1 MTNNKIKALNQ
12 VVDEF
17 YKTGEAEIPNFQTR
31 LKTARQRL
39 ETLKKD
45 PEMVLPRGVEQIPI
59 QDIFCDYNIQ
69 RDLRDPH
76 VLRICE
82 KFDPRVVQPG
92 SSVKRNGAHY
102 LFNGQHTAV
111 VLAVMGYTSVPL
123 TYVETRE
130 QSFDAVAFEI
140 LNDTG
145 VLKAGTE
152 EIHRGLIYRWH
163 NDELGTGDRIN
174 PRVKTAYLVDTIFK
188 ECAIDLEPKRVRK
201 SSGKCGPNKHYFSH
215 FDYAYKGLEM
225 TGDIEVLKKILMSIK
240 KHYGIEEGGEINQGL
255 YIGLVKMYSLAKE
268 DGAIK
273 FLPENWID
281 LILESM
287 TKKCGFNA
295 NGIHSAA
302 KKQWQHTRGTSW
314 DAPVAMSTLMRE
326 VFIAQADKNNM
337 WNPPHEPKVSM
348 GIMTGDIC
356 SDVKSFFNTTQFK
369 ILAN

>member
-1 MTNNKIKALNQ
+1 MSNDKIKPLSQ
-12 VVDEF
+12 VVEEF
-17 YKTGEAEIPNFQTR
+17 YKTGESEIPNFQTR
-31 LKTARQRL
+31 LRTARQRL
-39 ETLKKD
+39 EELQKD
-45 PEMVLPRGVEQIPI
+45 SEMVLPRGVEQIPI

-82 KFDPRVVQPG
+82 RFDPRVVQPG
-92 SSVKRNGAHY
+92 SSVKRGAAHY

-111 VLAVMGYTSVPL
+111 ALAVMGYTAVPL

-145 VLKAGTE
+145 ILKAGTE
-152 EIHRGLIYRWH
+152 EIHRGLIYRWQ
-163 NDELGTGDRIN
+163 NDSTGTGDRNN
-174 PRVKTAYLVDTIFK
+174 PRVKTAYLVDNLFK

-225 TGDIEVLKKILMSIK
+225 TGDVEVLKKILLGIK
-240 KHYGIEEGGEINQGL
+240 KYYGEEIGGEINQGL
-255 YIGLVKMYSLAKE
+255 YIGLVKMYALAKE

-281 LILESM
+281 LILLSL
-287 TKKCGFNA
+287 TRVCGFNA
-295 NGIHSAA
+295 QGIHSAA
-302 KKQWQHTRGTSW
+302 KLQWQHTRGTSW

-326 VFIAQADKNNM
+326 VFITQADKDNM
-337 WNPPHEPKVSM
+337 WNPPHEPKVNM
-348 GIMTGDIC
+348 GIMAGDIC
-356 SDVKSFFNTTQFK
+356 SEFKPFVKR
-369 ILAN
+369 AA

>member
-1 MTNNKIKALNQ
+1 MSNDKIKPLSQ
-12 VVDEF
+12 VVEEF
-17 YKTGEAEIPNFQTR
+17 YKTGESEIPNFQTR

-39 ETLKKD
+39 EELQKD
-45 PEMVLPRGVEQIPI
+45 PEMVLPRGVEQISI

-69 RDLRDPH
+69 RDLRDMH

-92 SSVKRNGAHY
+92 SSVKRSAAHY

-111 VLAVMGYTSVPL
+111 ALAVMGYSLVPL

-145 VLKAGTE
+145 ILKAGTE

-163 NDELGTGDRIN
+163 NDLDGIGDKNN
-174 PRVKTAYLVDTIFK
+174 PRVKTAYLIDTLFK

-225 TGDIEVLKKILMSIK
+225 TGDVEVLKKILLGIK
-240 KHYGIEEGGEINQGL
+240 KYYGEEIGGEINQGL
-255 YIGLVKMYSLAKE
+255 YIGLVKMYALAKE
-268 DGAIK
+268 DGVVK

-281 LILESM
+281 LILLSLI
-287 TKKCGFNA
+287 KVCGFIA
-295 NGIHSAA
+295 QSIHSAA
-302 KKQWQHTRGTSW
+302 KSQWQHTRGTSW

-326 VFIAQADKNNM
+326 VFIVQADKDNM

-356 SDVKSFFNTTQFK
+356 SAFKPFVKK
-369 ILAN
+369 AA

>member
-1 MTNNKIKALNQ
+1 MSTDKIKALSQ
-12 VVDEF
+12 VVEEF
-17 YKTGEAEIPNFQTR
+17 HKAGESGDIPNFKTR
-31 LKTARQRL
+31 LKEARARWQNL
-39 ETLKKD
+39 QKD
-45 PEMVLPRGVEQIPI
+45 TEMVLPRGVEQVPLDRIY
-59 QDIFCDYNIQ
+59 CDYNIQ
-69 RDLRDPH
+69 RDLRDTH

-92 SSVKRNGAHY
+92 SSVKRGDSWY

-111 VLAVMGYTSVPL
+111 ALSVMGFTSVPL
-123 TYVETRE
+123 TWVETKE

-145 VLKAGTE
+145 ILKAGTE

-163 NDELGTGDRIN
+163 NDVNGTGDRN
-174 PRVKTAYLVDTIFK
+174 HPRVKNAYLVDTLFK

-225 TGDIEVLKKILMSIK
+225 TGDLEVLKKILLSVK
-240 KHYGIEEGGEINQGL
+240 KNYGEEQGGEINQGL
-255 YIGLVKMYSLAKE
+255 YIGLVKMYALAKE
-268 DGAIK
+268 DGAVK

-281 LILESM
+281 LILEAL
-287 TKKCGFNA
+287 TKVCGFNA
-295 NGIHSAA
+295 QGIHTAA
-302 KKQWQHTRGTSW
+302 KAQWQHTRGTSW

-326 VFIAQADKNNM
+326 VFIVQAHKDNM

-356 SDVKSFFNTTQFK
+356 SEFK
-369 ILAN
+369 PFIKRAA

>member
-1 MTNNKIKALNQ
+1 MSDSKIKSLNQ
-12 VVDEF
+12 VVEEF
-17 YKTGEAEIPNFQTR
+17 YKAGEAEIPNFQTR
-31 LKTARQRL
+31 LKTARERL
-39 ETLKKD
+39 KELEKD
-45 PEMVLPRGVEQIPI
+45 TEMVLPHGVEQIPI
-59 QDIFCDYNIQ
+59 PDIFCDYNVQ
-69 RDLRDPH
+69 RDLRDMH

-92 SSVKRNGAHY
+92 SSVKRGAAHY

-111 VLAVMGYTSVPL
+111 ALAVLGYSAVPL
-123 TYVETRE
+123 TYVQTRE

-152 EIHRGLIYRWH
+152 EIHRGLIYRWQ
-163 NDELGTGDRIN
+163 NDSNGTGDRLH
-174 PRVKTAYLVDTIFK
+174 PRVKSAYLVDTLFK

-225 TGDIEVLKKILMSIK
+225 TGDIEVLRKILQGIK
-240 KHYGIEEGGEINQGL
+240 KYYGDEIGGEINQGL
-255 YIGLVKMYSLAKE
+255 YIGLVKMYALAKE
-268 DGAIK
+268 DGAVK

-281 LILESM
+281 LILLSLIRV
-287 TKKCGFNA
+287 CGFNA
-295 NGIHSAA
+295 QGIHSAA
-302 KKQWQHTRGTSW
+302 KLQWQHTRGTSW

-326 VFIAQADKNNM
+326 VFITQADKDNM
-337 WNPPHEPKVSM
+337 WNPPHEPKVIM

-356 SDVKSFFNTTQFK
+356 SEFK
-369 ILAN
+369 PFLKRAA